1 MAFTHLHL
9 HTEYSLLDGACRI
22 EKLLDKAKEMGQTS
36 VAITDH
42 GVMYGVIDFYKA
54 AKARGIKPI
63 IGCEIYIAK
72 RGMTDKVHGIDNENR
87 HLVLL
92 CKNEVGYRNLVAIV
106 SKAWTDGFYNKPRAD
121 FDLLRAHSEGLI
133 ALSACLAGEI
143 PRALAVGAY
152 DAAKEAAERY
162 LDIFGPGNFYLELQD
177 HGLQDQAY
185 VNPQLIRLSRETGIP
200 LVVTNDCHYIEKEDT
215 KMHHILICIQTNR
228 TIEDEDVLEFGSDE
242 FYFKSEEEM
251 RALFPDCPEAADNT
265 QVIADQCNLEFEFGH
280 TKLPRFDTPDG
291 SDNREYF
298 RRMCYE
304 GLYRHYGEHPDQSII
319 DRLEYEISTID
330 TMGYVNY
337 YLIVYDFIR
346 QAKSMG
352 IPVGPGRGSG
362 VGSLAAYCIGI
373 TGVDPLRYDLL
384 FERFLNPERVSMPD
398 FDVDFSDERRQ
409 EIIEYVVDKYGADHV
424 AQIVTFGTMAA
435 RLAIRD
441 VGRAMAIPYNV
452 CDTVA
457 KLVPMELNMTL
468 DHALESVTELRDKYE
483 SDEQVRE
490 LIDMARKIEGMP
502 RHTSTHA
509 AGVVITDRPVV
520 DYVPLSMNDDA
531 VVTQYTMTAIEEL
544 GLLKMD
550 FLGLRNLSVID
561 HAEQMI
567 GRHTP
572 GFRVEN
578 MPEDDPKVFE
588 MITSGATEGVFQFES
603 AGMRRVIMQ
612 SEPESIEDLIAVISL
627 YRPGPM
633 KFIPTYI
640 ENRKHPEKITYR
652 HPRLSKI
659 LDVTYG
665 CIIYQ
670 EQVMR
675 IFRELAGY
683 SLGRADIVRR
693 AMSKKKHKVMEEE
706 REYFIHGL
714 RRDDGTVEIEGCVAR
729 GVDERTAEI
738 IYDEMESFASYAF
751 NKSHAAA
758 YAVVAYR
765 TAYLKYYYPKEY
777 MAALLT
783 SVLGSSGKVAAYME
797 ECARIG
803 IPVLPPHVNESDTGF
818 SVSEDSIR
826 FGLLAI
832 KNLGRGVIQ
841 RMLLERER
849 GGKFRSFYDFCKRM
863 QGRDLNRRAV
873 ESLIRCGAFDG
884 LGNNRREML
893 LAVTPVL
900 ESLDADKRK
909 NIEGQIGLFDLGGE
923 ERTDTYQM
931 PKAEEF
937 PQAELLAMEKE
948 VTGMYLSGHPMAP
961 YAEVYRRDLVART
974 DEIAQSAAGES
985 DKYSDEQYVDV
996 LAIVSDV
1003 KRKVTKSGANMA
1015 FVTLEDIYGSIEA
1028 LVFPKVLERSADLL
1042 TPGSAVKAHGR
1053 ISFTEEKDP
1062 KLVCEYFTAPY
1073 SPEAMLAQGAREGQS
1088 AAPAGGGKAPVQIR
1102 GYNTAYR
1109 GLYLRVPSMNDPLC
1123 RKALQYIEV
1132 FDGVTDLY
1140 LYALDEKKLVRAPA
1154 RYRVAVNYALVA
1166 ALKRLLGE
1174 ENVALKEA

>member
-106 SKAWTDGFYNKPRAD
+106 SKAWTDGFYNKPRVD

-1073 SPEAMLAQGAREGQS
+1073 SPEAMLAQGARDGQS

-1123 RKALQYIEV
+1123 RKALQYVEV